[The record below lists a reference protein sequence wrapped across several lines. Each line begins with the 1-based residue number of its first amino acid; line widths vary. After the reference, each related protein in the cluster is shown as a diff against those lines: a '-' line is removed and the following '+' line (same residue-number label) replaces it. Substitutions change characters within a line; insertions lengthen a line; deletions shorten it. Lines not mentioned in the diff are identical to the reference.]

1 MSTARSAR
9 FSLESSSTSGQ
20 DASGVVELVSGSVRV
35 RFDFS
40 DGTDTLRVISLPG
53 VLYADVGEVV
63 GGRHWL
69 KVTAGATDPVSS
81 AMVPL
86 LSYMTNSADVS
97 AQMSSWTAA
106 DGFTI
111 GTPATVA
118 GSSATPYDATIPR
131 AAVQASLPAQFRD
144 IMKKDITGDSHVTL
158 WLDQADRPVKVV
170 TTGSY
175 DNKQDQVSVTYTDW
189 GRASGVTPPPD
200 SDVIRPDS

>member
-1 MSTARSAR
+1 
-9 FSLESSSTSGQ
+9 
-20 DASGVVELVSGSVRV
+20 
-35 RFDFS
+35 
-40 DGTDTLRVISLPG
+40 
-53 VLYADVGEVV
+53 VLYADVGQVV

-69 KVTAGATDPVSS
+69 KVTAGATDPLSS

-106 DGFTI
+106 DGFTV
-111 GTPATVA
+111 GATTTVA
-118 GSSATPYDATIPR
+118 GSNATPYDATIPR

-158 WLDQADRPVKVV
+158 WLDQGDRPVKVV

-175 DNKQDQVSVTYTDW
+175 DNKRDQVTVTYTDW
-189 GRASGVTPPPD
+189 GRAAGVSAPPD